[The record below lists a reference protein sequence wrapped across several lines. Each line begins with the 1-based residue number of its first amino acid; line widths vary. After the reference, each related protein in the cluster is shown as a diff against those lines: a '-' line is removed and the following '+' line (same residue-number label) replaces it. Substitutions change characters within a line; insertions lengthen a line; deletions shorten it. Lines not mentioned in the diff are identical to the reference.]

1 MPTPDLQLRFRLTPG
16 HYLLALLAVEGLLF
30 LSQWFRWLPKGWPVL
45 IAVAS
50 VGVVVLGMFVWF
62 GVAVVLR
69 LRFQFSIRSLLVLTV
84 VVAVPCSWLAVEM
97 KKAREQMDAV
107 EVSEGLGE
115 FVIYD
120 WQGVDA
126 NGLPSFDD
134 QPPGAA
140 CLRTLLGDDFF
151 DEVAIV
157 YVPAGAKAEATNAGL
172 KHIESLPQIK
182 TLSLSDTEVTDA
194 GLEHLKRLTRLKEL
208 DLNRTQVTDA
218 GLERLK
224 HLSKL
229 QVLGLKET
237 QVTAAG
243 VAKLQKALP
252 NCKITR

>member
-1 MPTPDLQLRFRLTPG
+1 M
-16 HYLLALLAVEGLLF
+16 
-30 LSQWFRWLPKGWPVL
+30 
-45 IAVAS
+45 
-50 VGVVVLGMFVWF
+50 
-62 GVAVVLR
+62 
-69 LRFQFSIRSLLVLTV
+69 
-84 VVAVPCSWLAVEM
+84 
-97 KKAREQMDAV
+97 
-107 EVSEGLGE
+107 
-115 FVIYD
+115 IYD

-172 KHIESLPQIK
+172 KHIEGLPQIE

-224 HLSKL
+224 HLSKFKCWTQGNAGHRRWRRQAPEGPAQL
-229 QVLGLKET
+229 QDHPLTCLLPVLD
-237 QVTAAG
+237 AG
-243 VAKLQKALP
+243 RSVGT
-252 NCKITR
+252 CDS